1 MTHPAAELKQ
11 RQIQWYEMY
20 SAADRENKALNKA
33 LLAVRQKLATVEAE
47 RDHLRGE
54 LGLATIKLNKV
65 KELVK

>member
-1 MTHPAAELKQ
+1 MTPTAAERKQ
-11 RQIQWYEMY
+11 TQIKWYEMY

-47 RDHLRGE
+47 RDHFRGE
-54 LGLATIKLNKV
+54 LALANIKLNKV